1 MRGGPSPGAPRRPLP
16 LGEVARDSIAATMN
30 IVIVAL
36 ALACADMTAFQM
48 PGTAVTITKAEK
60 ISDNLPP
67 RCRVDGVI
75 DPRTGAG
82 GKAYGIGF
90 AVALP
95 DNWNGRFLFQGGGG
109 LNGNVANP
117 VGTQATGDASALSR
131 GFAIVTTDTGH
142 KGSGGFDGSF
152 MADQQA
158 ALDFYYVAN
167 GRVPPLAKEIIAR
180 YYGRPA
186 EHSYF
191 VGCSTGGREGMIM
204 SQRYPN
210 YFDGIVSGDPAIR
223 TGNSNLGLAYF
234 AAAMNGMT
242 PKLSDTDK
250 KLVVD
255 SIVKTCDE
263 KDGLKDGL
271 IFNAKACSFDP
282 ASLVCSGAKTD
293 SCLSE
298 SQAAGLQKAFAG
310 PKDSRGNSIY
320 PAFPYDAGIMN
331 TGGIPGILRSA
342 GASPVNPSSSNA
354 NFDSE
359 KAAFDLNSN
368 ATARS
373 GDALWTNLSSFS
385 GHGGK
390 LIFYHGL
397 SDPWFSAVDTV
408 GYYENMSKENG
419 GMDKVKDWSRLFLVP
434 GMGHCQGGSATVD
447 SFDMLSAIV
456 DWVEKG
462 KAPDSVVAR
471 SRTSPARSRPL
482 CAYPA
487 HAQYN
492 GSGDPQ
498 NAASFTCRQ

>member
-1 MRGGPSPGAPRRPLP
+1 
-16 LGEVARDSIAATMN
+16 MN
-30 IVIVAL
+30 TIILAL
-36 ALACADMTAFQM
+36 ALACGDMTAFQM
-48 PGTAVTITKAEK
+48 PGMSVTITKAER
-60 ISDNLPP
+60 ITDNLPP

-75 DPRTGAG
+75 DSRKGAD
-82 GKAYGIGF
+82 GKTYGIGF

-95 DNWNGRFLFQGGGG
+95 DNWNGSFLFQGGGG

-117 VGTQATGDASALSR
+117 VGAQAAGDMSALAR
-131 GFAIVTTDTGH
+131 GFAVVTTDTGH
-142 KGSGGFDGSF
+142 KATTGGFDSSF

-158 ALDFYYVAN
+158 ALDFYWEAN
-167 GRVPPLAKEIIAR
+167 GRVAPVAKEIVAR

-186 EHSYF
+186 DHSYF

-271 IFNAKACSFDP
+271 IFNAKSCNFDP
-282 ASLVCSGAKTD
+282 ASLVCNEAKTD
-293 SCLSE
+293 SCLSA
-298 SQAAGLQKAFAG
+298 SQAAGLHKAFAG

-320 PAFPYDAGIMN
+320 PAFPYDAGIMD
-331 TGGIPGILRSA
+331 TAGIPGILRSG
-342 GASPVNPSSSNA
+342 GASPVNPSSSDA
-354 NFDSE
+354 NFDTE

-397 SDPWFSAVDTV
+397 SDPWFSPLDTV

-419 GMDKVKDWSRLFLVP
+419 GLDKVKDWSRLFLVP

-456 DWVEKG
+456 NWVENG
-462 KAPDSVVAR
+462 KAPDSVPAK
-471 SRTSPARSRPL
+471 SRTQPVRSRPL
-482 CAYPA
+482 CAYPE
-487 HAQYN
+487 HAEYSGQ
-492 GSGDPQ
+492 GDPQ
-498 NAASFTCRQ
+498 NAAGFVCRN